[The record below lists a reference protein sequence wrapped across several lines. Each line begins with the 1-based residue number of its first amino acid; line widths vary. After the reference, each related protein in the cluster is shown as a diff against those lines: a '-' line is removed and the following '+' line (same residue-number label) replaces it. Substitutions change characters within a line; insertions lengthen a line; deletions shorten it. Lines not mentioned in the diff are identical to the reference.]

1 MLDIAPNGI
10 YAKSFGVSEH
20 LLNRGRQTATEAD
33 AEQTA
38 MQRTQSR
45 NAVEIWAENSGMK
58 RAITDAYATM
68 TSPTATTTVA
78 RS

>member
-1 MLDIAPNGI
+1 MRMQDTAPDGI
-10 YAKSFGVSEH
+10 VANSFGVSEH

-45 NAVEIWAENSGMK
+45 NAVE
-58 RAITDAYATM
+58 
-68 TSPTATTTVA
+68 V
-78 RS
+78 